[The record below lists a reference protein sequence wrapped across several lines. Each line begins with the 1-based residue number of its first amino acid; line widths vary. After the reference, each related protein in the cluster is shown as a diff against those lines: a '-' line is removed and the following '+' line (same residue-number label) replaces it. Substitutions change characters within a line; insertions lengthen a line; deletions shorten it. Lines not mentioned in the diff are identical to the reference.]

1 MSNKNFVI
9 FGVAMIAI
17 CVISSCK
24 EAPTQSES
32 DDAAHASEASSQAGQ
47 KRIKYPEYER
57 ATGQIKSLLTG
68 DTALQVE
75 GGMMLITGMRM
86 ETYKYDGGTK
96 KVDLIIEAPE
106 CLFSFRTHVASSDG
120 PMTLRRADGDASLS
134 GRGFE
139 WHQRESY
146 LTISNNV
153 KTVTRKGFSI
163 NE

>member
-68 DTALQVE
+68 DTAVQVE

-86 ETYKYDGGTK
+86 ETYKYDGGTQ